1 MASVICKAPHGSRS
15 SEAIEVLHSVS
26 VRWVTTKLT
35 SEVSI
40 RERMTERR
48 HIMTVWERIC
58 NTLSRFSKLFNE
70 SVILIW
76 EIWCFSPKG
85 GRSLRSYVNC
95 QLKTALFAGFREVL
109 DTFQTWLDQLQYGR
123 PAWSLSSSSPSPP
136 PTPPPPPPPSSSA
149 CS

>member
-1 MASVICKAPHGSRS
+1 MASVICKAPHGCRS

-58 NTLSRFSKLFNE
+58 VFTLNTLSRFSKLFNE

-123 PAWSLSSSSPSPP
+123 PARSLSSSSPSPP
-136 PTPPPPPPPSSSA
+136 PPPSSSA